1 MPERV
6 SLFRRAGQLPARALL
21 GLIWLYQKT
30 LSPALP
36 ALLGPGCGC
45 RFAPTCSHYAADAV
59 RLHGALTGTWLALLR
74 LAKCT
79 PLHPG
84 GFDPVPARVK
94 PSCLSVTKA
103 IPAKG

>member
-1 MPERV
+1 
-6 SLFRRAGQLPARALL
+6 
-21 GLIWLYQKT
+21 LIWLYQKT

-36 ALLGPGCGC
+36 ALFGPGCGC

-59 RLHGALTGTWLALLR
+59 RTHGAITGSWLALRR
-74 LAKCT
+74 LAKCS

-84 GFDPVPARVK
+84 GFDTVPPRAK
-94 PSCLSVTKA
+94 PSCLSVAKA